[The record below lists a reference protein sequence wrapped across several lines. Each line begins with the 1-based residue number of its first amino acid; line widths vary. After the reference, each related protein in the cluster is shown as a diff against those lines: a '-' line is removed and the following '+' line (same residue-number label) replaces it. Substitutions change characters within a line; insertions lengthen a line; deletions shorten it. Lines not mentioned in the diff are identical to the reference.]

1 MTDHYKIV
9 SLNSTIIMGRT
20 HVIDSLKK
28 KQKRK
33 KEKLA
38 EFFSQVGIKNTCCW
52 DSFEIDGEM
61 DSLFGNPLQ
70 ISVRVLKGNKQ
81 EEKELSL
88 LLSGI

>member
-1 MTDHYKIV
+1 
-9 SLNSTIIMGRT
+9 MGRT

-28 KQKRK
+28 KTEEK
-33 KEKLA
+33 KKKNLLS
-38 EFFSQVGIKNTCCW
+38 FSQVGIKNTCCW